1 MAKIVSRV
9 VKGRAKFDFNTY
21 DKAQSLLWDQIAA
34 APKKVPGDT
43 DTEAFTRKI
52 DALAM
57 HLAGMPIA
65 DAARNMHM
73 TPAALY
79 NFKSRWMQRDS
90 SLAPILAN
98 LLESSAVKSLIVF
111 NAKADDMDAGEAA
124 SAAATLSKAAV
135 NLRTGQ
141 NTNYTP
147 PENVALETLDRI
159 SRVLE
164 LAPKVMEPKRLKG
177 RVVNVEDSD

>member
-1 MAKIVSRV
+1 
-9 VKGRAKFDFNTY
+9 
-21 DKAQSLLWDQIAA
+21 
-34 APKKVPGDT
+34 
-43 DTEAFTRKI
+43 
-52 DALAM
+52 
-57 HLAGMPIA
+57 
-65 DAARNMHM
+65 
-73 TPAALY
+73 
-79 NFKSRWMQRDS
+79 
-90 SLAPILAN
+90 
-98 LLESSAVKSLIVF
+98 
-111 NAKADDMDAGEAA
+111 MDAGEAA